1 MKLLNVEDDGRTLYK
16 LAPKDLVN
24 YDYVISN
31 ANTHPNKKGHE
42 WIANYIK
49 LHGFNSQ
56 RVQEKDKI

>member
-16 LAPKDLVN
+16 LAPKDLDN

-42 WIANYIK
+42 WLANYIK
-49 LHGFNSQ
+49 LYGFNSQ